1 MLRPLDRRE
10 LLTSLAATS
19 LLASATA
26 RASGANQTAPAT
38 AAARPRL
45 LPGCCA
51 YSYGKYLKDG
61 SMTME
66 DFIVKAVELG
76 VLGVEITTYWLKS
89 TDEAYLATLRRFAH
103 QQGMPISGL
112 SIGAQMCQP
121 DAAKRQEIVDTIK
134 KWVDATEHLGAS
146 HLRVFGDTLPPGA
159 TDAQG
164 VEWVAETMKAACE
177 YSAKKGIILG
187 IETHMGLTIKSSN
200 VIGIL
205 RRVDSPYA
213 GCTLDISNFHD
224 NPYEQIE
231 ACLPYATNTH
241 IRDYWGE
248 AKTPLDLDRVW
259 QMFAK
264 QGFKGYMSA
273 EYEADEDPMT
283 GVPKLIG
290 KIKTLCRKYSS
301 V

>member
-1 MLRPLDRRE
+1 MPSPLRRRDF
-10 LLTSLAATS
+10 LTSSVIAAAAS
-19 LLASATA
+19 LPERASA
-26 RASGANQTAPAT
+26 QP
-38 AAARPRL
+38 AAAGRARL

-51 YSYGKYLKDG
+51 YSYGKYLKAG

-89 TDEAYLATLRRFAH
+89 TDAAYLATLRRFAH

-112 SIGAQMCQP
+112 SIGAQMCEP
-121 DAAKRQEIVDTIK
+121 DTAKRKEIVAAIA
-134 KWVDATEHLGAS
+134 KWVDATDRLGAS
-146 HLRVFGDTLPPGA
+146 HLRVFGDTLPSGA

-164 VEWVAETMKAACE
+164 VEWVAETMKAACD

-187 IETHMGLTIKSSN
+187 IETHMGLTIKASN
-200 VIGIL
+200 VIEIL

-213 GCTLDISNFHD
+213 GCTLDISNWQND
-224 NPYEQIE
+224 PYPQIE

-259 QMFAK
+259 RMFAAH
-264 QGFKGYMSA
+264 GFKGYMSA
-273 EYEADEDPMT
+273 EYEADEDPMA
-283 GVPKLIG
+283 GVPKLVE
-290 KIKTLCRKYSS
+290 KIKTLGRKYSS

>member
-1 MLRPLDRRE
+1 MLRPLHRRE
-10 LLTSLAATS
+10 FLASSVIAVA
-19 LLASATA
+19 ASATENAGAQTTQSNSVA
-26 RASGANQTAPAT
+26 RA
-38 AAARPRL
+38 RL

-51 YSYGKYLKDG
+51 YSYGKYMKDG

-89 TDEAYLATLRRFAH
+89 TEEPYLATLRRFA
-103 QQGMPISGL
+103 QRQGMPISGL
-112 SIGAQMCQP
+112 SIGAQMCEP
-121 DAAKRQEIVDTIK
+121 DAGKRQEIVGTIK
-134 KWVDATEHLGAS
+134 KWVDATDHLGAS
-146 HLRVFGDTLPPGA
+146 HLRVFGDTLPKGA

-177 YSAKKGIILG
+177 YSAKKGITLG
-187 IETHMGLTIKSSN
+187 LETHMGLTIRSDN
-200 VIGIL
+200 VIAIL

-224 NPYEQIE
+224 NPYEHIE

-259 QMFAK
+259 QMFVK
-264 QGFKGYMSA
+264 HGFKGYMSA
-273 EYEADEDPMT
+273 EYEANEDPMT
-283 GVPKLIG
+283 GVPKLVE

-301 V
+301 A

>member
-1 MLRPLDRRE
+1 
-10 LLTSLAATS
+10 LLTSVAAAGAAS
-19 LLASATA
+19 LWGNATA
-26 RASGANQTAPAT
+26 RAAGGSRTAPAN
-38 AAARPRL
+38 AAPRARL
-45 LPGCCA
+45 LPGICA

-103 QQGMPISGL
+103 QQGMPVSGL
-112 SIGAQMCQP
+112 SIGAQMCEP
-121 DAAKRQEIVDTIK
+121 DAAKRREIVSTIA

-187 IETHMGLTIKSSN
+187 LETHMGLTAKASN
-200 VIGIL
+200 VTAIL
-205 RRVDSPYA
+205 RRVDSPFA
-213 GCTLDISNFHD
+213 GCTLDISNFHE

-259 QMFAK
+259 QMFVK
-264 QGFKGYMSA
+264 HGFKGYMSA

-283 GVPKLIG
+283 GVPKLIE

-301 V
+301 A

>member
-1 MLRPLDRRE
+1 MLRPLHRRE
-10 LLTSLAATS
+10 LFSAMTAAGAGALLTR
-19 LLASATA
+19 ATA
-26 RASGANQTAPAT
+26 QTGNPAGAAH
-38 AAARPRL
+38 PRL

-51 YSYGKYLKDG
+51 YSYGKYLKNG

-89 TDEAYLATLRRFAH
+89 TDAGYLATLRRFA
-103 QQGMPISGL
+103 QRQGMPISGL

-121 DAAKRQEIVDTIK
+121 DAGKRKEIVAQIE

-159 TDAQG
+159 NDAQG

-177 YSAKKGIILG
+177 YSSKKGIILG
-187 IETHMGLTIKSSN
+187 LETHMGLTVKASN
-200 VIGIL
+200 VVAIL
-205 RRVDSPYA
+205 RRVDSPFA
-213 GCTLDISNFHD
+213 GCTLDISNWQND
-224 NPYEQIE
+224 PYPQIE
-231 ACLPYATNTH
+231 ACLPYATNAH

-248 AKTPLDLDRVW
+248 AKTPLDMDRVG
-259 QMFAK
+259 QMFAR
-264 QGFKGYMSA
+264 QGYKGYMSV

-283 GVPKLIG
+283 GVPKLVA
-290 KIKTLCRKYSS
+290 KTKALCKKYSS
-301 V
+301 I

>member
-1 MLRPLDRRE
+1 
-10 LLTSLAATS
+10 
-19 LLASATA
+19 
-26 RASGANQTAPAT
+26 
-38 AAARPRL
+38 
-45 LPGCCA
+45 
-51 YSYGKYLKDG
+51 
-61 SMTME
+61 MTME

-89 TDEAYLATLRRFAH
+89 TDPEYLASLRRFAH
-103 QQGMPISGL
+103 QQGMPISGV
-112 SIGAQMCQP
+112 SIGAQMCEP
-121 DAAKRQEIVDTIK
+121 DAAKRKEIVATTG

-146 HLRVFGDTLPPGA
+146 HLRVFGDTLPDGA
-159 TDAQG
+159 TEAQG

-187 IETHMGLTIKSSN
+187 IETHMGLTLKASN
-200 VIGIL
+200 VIAIL
-205 RRVDSPYA
+205 RRVDSPFA

-241 IRDYWGE
+241 IRDYWGG

-259 QMFAK
+259 QMFAAH
-264 QGFKGYMSA
+264 GFKGYMSA

-283 GVPKLIG
+283 GVPKLVE
-290 KIKTLCRKYSS
+290 KIKTLSRKYSS

>member
-1 MLRPLDRRE
+1 MPSQLRRRE
-10 LLTSLAATS
+10 FLSSSAIAAAAALPGRAAT
-19 LLASATA
+19 
-26 RASGANQTAPAT
+26 PAT
-38 AAARPRL
+38 TSTPARL

-51 YSYGKYLKDG
+51 YSYGKYLKSG
-61 SMTME
+61 AMTME

-103 QQGMPISGL
+103 QQGMPIAGL
-112 SIGAQMCQP
+112 SIGAQMCEP
-121 DAAKRQEIVDTIK
+121 DTAKRKELVATIA
-134 KWVDATEHLGAS
+134 KWVDATDHLGGS
-146 HLRVFGDTLPPGA
+146 HLRVFGDTLPQGA

-164 VEWVAETMKAACE
+164 VEWVSETMKAACD

-187 IETHMGLTIKSSN
+187 IETHMGLTVKASN
-200 VIGIL
+200 VTAIL
-205 RRVDSPYA
+205 RRVNSPFA
-213 GCTLDISNFHD
+213 GCTLDISNWQD
-224 NPYEQIE
+224 DPYAQIE

-241 IRDYWGE
+241 IRDYWGKE
-248 AKTPLDLDRVW
+248 KTPLDLDRVW

-264 QGFKGYMSA
+264 HGFKGYTNA

-283 GVPKLIG
+283 GVPKLME

>member
-1 MLRPLDRRE
+1 
-10 LLTSLAATS
+10 
-19 LLASATA
+19 
-26 RASGANQTAPAT
+26 
-38 AAARPRL
+38 
-45 LPGCCA
+45 
-51 YSYGKYLKDG
+51 
-61 SMTME
+61 MTME

-112 SIGAQMCQP
+112 SIGAQMCES
-121 DAAKRQEIVDTIK
+121 DAAKRQESVATIS

-146 HLRVFGDTLPPGA
+146 HLRVFGDTLPDGA

-187 IETHMGLTIKSSN
+187 IETHMGLTIKASN
-200 VIGIL
+200 VTAIL
-205 RRVDSPYA
+205 RRVDSPFA
-213 GCTLDISNFHD
+213 GCTLDISNWRD

-259 QMFAK
+259 QMFSK

-283 GVPKLIG
+283 GVPKLAE

-301 V
+301 A

>member
-1 MLRPLDRRE
+1 MPSALRRRE
-10 LLTSLAATS
+10 FLTSSAIAATLAVPGS
-19 LLASATA
+19 ASAQATTTA
-26 RASGANQTAPAT
+26 RA
-38 AAARPRL
+38 RL

-51 YSYGKYLKDG
+51 YSYGKYLKAG
-61 SMTME
+61 SITME
-66 DFIVKAVELG
+66 DFILKAVELG

-89 TDEAYLATLRRFAH
+89 TDAAYLAALRRFAH

-112 SIGAQMCQP
+112 SIGAQMCEP
-121 DAAKRQEIVDTIK
+121 DAAKRAEIVQSIV

-164 VEWVAETMKAACE
+164 VEWVSETMKAACE

-187 IETHMGLTIKSSN
+187 LETHMGLTLKASN

-205 RRVDSPYA
+205 KRVDSPYA

-224 NPYEQIE
+224 SPYEQIE
-231 ACLPYATNTH
+231 ACLPYSTNTH
-241 IRDYWGE
+241 IRDYWG
-248 AKTPLDLDRVW
+248 AGKTPLDLDRVW
-259 QMFAK
+259 QMFSKHA
-264 QGFKGYMSA
+264 FKGYMSA
-273 EYEADEDPMT
+273 EYEADEDPLT
-283 GVPKLIG
+283 GVPKLVE

-301 V
+301 A